1 LSIRWP
7 NPSLCGTGTNNIY
20 DINAE
25 MVLVLKYLLTLVSQ
39 QILVQLKIV
48 FFGLPQLEKDIVL
61 FIINS
66 PG

>member
-1 LSIRWP
+1 
-7 NPSLCGTGTNNIY
+7 LCGTGTNNIY